1 MIDTYMLMI
10 EHKTYLLEYF
20 DFAFAVRYA
29 EQPHLAQLLSTAGD
43 DGFGGTVWNGL
54 EGYVLSLEFVES

>member
-1 MIDTYMLMI
+1 MI
-10 EHKTYLLEYF
+10 EHTKYLLKHF
-20 DFAFAVRYA
+20 DFSFAVQYA
-29 EQPHLAQLLSTAGD
+29 EQPHRAQMLSTAAD